1 MYDNKILYTG
11 VASTGRPQT
20 LLYDH
25 FKIIIWKKNSI
36 HLRLT
41 FQQHNYS

>member
-11 VASTGRPQT
+11 VASIGWPQT

-25 FKIIIWKKNSI
+25 FKIIISKNNFI
-36 HLRLT
+36 QLRLT